1 MRISDWSSDVCSSDL
16 LGGRRLLRFGSGC
29 IVGSLAA
36 DRDRGGDGHSLA
48 VSLAFGRCHGFVFIR
63 RGGSLAAGRGG
74 CLATGSKQANRKQKR
89 NAPHGGTPIKQCQ
102 AATISPRCCQVTA
115 KE

>member
-1 MRISDWSSDVCSSDL
+1 MW
-16 LGGRRLLRFGSGC
+16 GRGLLRFVSGC

-63 RGGSLAAGRGG
+63 RGGRLAAGRGG

-89 NAPHGGTPIKQCQ
+89 NAPPGVTPITQCP
-102 AATISPRCCQVTA
+102 APNISTPCRHVKA
-115 KE
+115 KK

>member
-16 LGGRRLLRFGSGC
+16 
-29 IVGSLAA
+29 
-36 DRDRGGDGHSLA
+36 HSLA

-89 NAPHGGTPIKQCQ
+89 NAPHGGNPIKQCQ
-102 AATISPRCCQVTA
+102 AATISPRCCQVKA
-115 KE
+115 NEIGRASCRERVCQYV

>member
-1 MRISDWSSDVCSSDL
+1 MLFRSDGFA

-63 RGGSLAAGRGG
+63 RGGSLGAGRGG
-74 CLATGSKQANRKQKR
+74 CLATGSKQANRKQKH
-89 NAPHGGTPIKQCQ
+89 NAQHRSTPCTETEWTFVEIHM
-102 AATISPRCCQVTA
+102 V
-115 KE
+115 